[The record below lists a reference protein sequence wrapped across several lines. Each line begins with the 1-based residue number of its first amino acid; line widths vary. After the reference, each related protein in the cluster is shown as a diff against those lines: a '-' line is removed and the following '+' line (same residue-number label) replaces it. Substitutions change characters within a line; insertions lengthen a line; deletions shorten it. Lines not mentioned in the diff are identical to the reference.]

1 MSNDTPAPDVTDVAE
16 TTIADERTQET
27 SLGPDENVLGAL
39 SYVFGI
45 VSGLLVYLLE
55 DENEF
60 ARFHAAQ
67 SIALCVGVIALYA
80 GLTIVGVTVS
90 IVLGDVFLIGWLV
103 GAGLSIVSL
112 FVWFALFLVWL
123 YLVVTAFQGKKTRLP
138 VLGDLAESTL
148 L

>member
-39 SYVFGI
+39 SYFTLVG
-45 VSGLLVYLLE
+45 GLLVYLLE

-67 SIALCVGVIALYA
+67 CIALCVGAIALYA

-90 IVLGDVFLIGWLV
+90 VVLGDVFLIGWLV

-123 YLVVTAFQGKKTRLP
+123 YLVVTAFQGKRTRIP
-138 VLGDLAESTL
+138 VVGNLAESTL